1 MGKSRNKQGLLDTL
15 IGEMLNYGAED
26 DQSVMDIIFSGDQK
40 SISSIPLRYR
50 IIGLGFVRKMSLEE
64 LNEKLEANGCE
75 KLYGRSIYE
84 ASLMHAFNSGMSYA
98 EWKELFSVVSKIR
111 ERIPADEHLSG
122 SAVSLN
128 DISAYVEDNSDFAD
142 NILKTQHV
150 TQQISGSLAAIPAD
164 RRALLDF
171 MIKNLQSFSLS
182 RECTRYY
189 FCKYMMYYLATR
201 RDYFV
206 NALKNDPV
214 KTQKE
219 LASGM
224 DSLAVFRAQS
234 KLTRKNYTPEEARE
248 VINESPVSLSA
259 VYDEYQQFYFDYT
272 SIDWMT
278 VMLERYSDLG
288 SLSSRQKK
296 SLAESIRRYQ
306 PSVSSYSDDEVIEW
320 QMNEMEEKEKAADEK
335 YSSGSSKAPAPS
347 RTGETFLRKVLHG
360 KVDLDRTTFLSF
372 ILFFDKGS
380 NIPPEH
386 RISRGRLREILLG
399 CGFNDLNDDDP
410 FDAFFIDYMQA
421 DDPMVFLIE
430 EAEIMAMSEEN
441 FYLYKTYLSSK
452 DNDNELTGLVK

>member
-64 LNEKLEANGCE
+64 LNEKLESNGCE

-84 ASLMHAFNSGMSYA
+84 ASLMHAFNRGLSYA
-98 EWKELFSVVSKIR
+98 EWKELFSEVSKIR

-128 DISAYVEDNSDFAD
+128 DISEYVEDNSDFAD

-150 TQQISGSLAAIPAD
+150 TQQVSGLLAAIPAD

-171 MIKNLQSFSLS
+171 IIKNLQSFSLS

-201 RDYFV
+201 RDYFI

-224 DSLAVFRAQS
+224 DALAVFRAQS
-234 KLTRKNYTPEEARE
+234 KLTRKNYTIF
-248 VINESPVSLSA
+248 V
-259 VYDEYQQFYFDYT
+259 DY
-272 SIDWMT
+272 
-278 VMLERYSDLG
+278 Y
-288 SLSSRQKK
+288 
-296 SLAESIRRYQ
+296 AEKFIR
-306 PSVSSYSDDEVIEW
+306 SV
-320 QMNEMEEKEKAADEK
+320 
-335 YSSGSSKAPAPS
+335 
-347 RTGETFLRKVLHG
+347 
-360 KVDLDRTTFLSF
+360 
-372 ILFFDKGS
+372 
-380 NIPPEH
+380 
-386 RISRGRLREILLG
+386 
-399 CGFNDLNDDDP
+399 
-410 FDAFFIDYMQA
+410 
-421 DDPMVFLIE
+421 
-430 EAEIMAMSEEN
+430 
-441 FYLYKTYLSSK
+441 KTYLKSSLVINR
-452 DNDNELTGLVK
+452 DLFFTFDTAEDTPDTRELESILVKFVKPSYTRPKMSWAADGRN